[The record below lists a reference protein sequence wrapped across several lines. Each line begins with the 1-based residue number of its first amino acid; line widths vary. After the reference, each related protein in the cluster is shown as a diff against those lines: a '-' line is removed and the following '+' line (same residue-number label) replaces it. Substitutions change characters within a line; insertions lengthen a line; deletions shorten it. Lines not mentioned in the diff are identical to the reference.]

1 MAHALQPD
9 HALFARDAA
18 MRAMHNEQKVTRA
31 VIEAI
36 PLDKGD
42 YRPDGIGKSALDL
55 AWHVVTAE
63 HRFMDSVVNGAFDL
77 TPTARPAD
85 VKTSADIAAWY
96 GETYRQDE
104 ARVNALAADSL
115 ARVVDFRGRFQMP
128 AVMFLDVGLRH
139 SIHHRGQLSTY
150 LRPMGAKVPAIYGE
164 SYDTAQ
170 AKIAR

>member
-1 MAHALQPD
+1 MASPLQPD
-9 HALFARDAA
+9 QALFARDLTV
-18 MRAMHNEQKVTRA
+18 RAMHNEQKVTRA
-31 VIEAI
+31 VIEVI

-55 AWHVVTAE
+55 AWHIVTAE

-77 TPTARPAD
+77 SPNARPAN

-96 GETYRQDE
+96 GDTYREDE
-104 ARVNALAADSL
+104 KRVNALAADAL
-115 ARVVDFRGRFQMP
+115 AKVLDFRGIFQMP

-164 SYDTAQ
+164 SYDTSQ
-170 AKIAR
+170 AKQTR